1 MKPKSRIQKEVAK
14 LSATL
19 NPITET
25 QKRWA
30 FSQCFEHIAYRG
42 SNGSIV
48 CSECAHEWK
57 AEQRQSDKCRCPKCG
72 AKLTVCHTLKRKSTQ
87 KIHFAV
93 VTTRDRFQVIRL
105 VHVEWRSRKGEKAE
119 YIVNE
124 ALQRWIDPEGNE
136 VNIARKKCFMPRY
149 CDAWNFDSEMEIRSK
164 NASYDYVPV
173 YATYP
178 KCRVLP
184 MVKRNGFNGFHDTD
198 PYDLLKGLMFD
209 NKVETLVKTRQY
221 GLLSYYLYRSRYRRD
236 SWQLI
241 KICLRHG
248 YKVKNAVTWADHIDT
263 LERLGL
269 DIHNPLYLCPQDLE
283 AEHNRLVELLKRR
296 EEKARIERQR
306 KAEIE
311 RIERE
316 KKNEEARKTYAQRMS
331 QYLDLV
337 FSDGLIEISVLQSAE
352 DFYNEG
358 ETLNHCVYSNAY
370 YAKDNSLIMSAHIG
384 DKHVETIEI
393 DLCRFVILQAH
404 GNHNQDSKYHNRI
417 LSLVNQNIPKIARR
431 AKRRTTNADVLSA

>member
-1 MKPKSRIQKEVAK
+1 M
-14 LSATL
+14 
-19 NPITET
+19 
-25 QKRWA
+25 
-30 FSQCFEHIAYRG
+30 
-42 SNGSIV
+42 
-48 CSECAHEWK
+48 
-57 AEQRQSDKCRCPKCG
+57 
-72 AKLTVCHTLKRKSTQ
+72 
-87 KIHFAV
+87 
-93 VTTRDRFQVIRL
+93 
-105 VHVEWRSRKGEKAE
+105 
-119 YIVNE
+119 
-124 ALQRWIDPEGNE
+124 
-136 VNIARKKCFMPRY
+136 
-149 CDAWNFDSEMEIRSK
+149 
-164 NASYDYVPV
+164 
-173 YATYP
+173 
-178 KCRVLP
+178 
-184 MVKRNGFNGFHDTD
+184 
-198 PYDLLKGLMFD
+198 
-209 NKVETLVKTRQY
+209 
-221 GLLSYYLYRSRYRRD
+221 
-236 SWQLI
+236 
-241 KICLRHG
+241 
-248 YKVKNAVTWADHIDT
+248 
-263 LERLGL
+263 
-269 DIHNPLYLCPQDLE
+269 CPQDLE

-384 DKHVETIEI
+384 DKHLETIEI

>member
-1 MKPKSRIQKEVAK
+1 M
-14 LSATL
+14 
-19 NPITET
+19 
-25 QKRWA
+25 
-30 FSQCFEHIAYRG
+30 
-42 SNGSIV
+42 
-48 CSECAHEWK
+48 
-57 AEQRQSDKCRCPKCG
+57 
-72 AKLTVCHTLKRKSTQ
+72 
-87 KIHFAV
+87 
-93 VTTRDRFQVIRL
+93 
-105 VHVEWRSRKGEKAE
+105 VHVEWRSRKCEKAE

-236 SWQLI
+236 SRQLI

-263 LERLGL
+263 LERLGM
-269 DIHNPLYLCPQDLE
+269 DIHNPLYVSSRPRGRTQSPCGV
-283 AEHNRLVELLKRR
+283 AE
-296 EEKARIERQR
+296 
-306 KAEIE
+306 
-311 RIERE
+311 
-316 KKNEEARKTYAQRMS
+316 TS
-331 QYLDLV
+331 
-337 FSDGLIEISVLQSAE
+337 
-352 DFYNEG
+352 
-358 ETLNHCVYSNAY
+358 
-370 YAKDNSLIMSAHIG
+370 
-384 DKHVETIEI
+384 
-393 DLCRFVILQAH
+393 
-404 GNHNQDSKYHNRI
+404 
-417 LSLVNQNIPKIARR
+417 
-431 AKRRTTNADVLSA
+431 